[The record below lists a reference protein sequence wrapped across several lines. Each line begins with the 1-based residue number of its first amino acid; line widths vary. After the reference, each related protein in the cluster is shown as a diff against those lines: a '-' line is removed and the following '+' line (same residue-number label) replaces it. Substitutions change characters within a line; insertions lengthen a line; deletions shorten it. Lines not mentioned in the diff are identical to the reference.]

1 MIYEKVAKIVV
12 SRKLKKYRIHNKKER
27 KNLFF
32 RLINIVISKTK
43 VISSMHL
50 SSEWTTNETIGPH
63 KCCPYIAHI
72 LKLTSNK
79 RKKISFFF
87 FFVFFFNEEINKKNK
102 KIRDFDFYL
111 IENILFFIALPIAVQ
126 LMLRHGNTSLQKNK
140 QKLKKKK

>member
-1 MIYEKVAKIVV
+1 MLKLMIPSYI
-12 SRKLKKYRIHNKKER
+12 RKKER

-72 LKLTSNK
+72 LNLTSNK

-87 FFVFFFNEEINKKNK
+87 FMKKLTKKNK

-126 LMLRHGNTSLQKNK
+126 LMLRHGNTSLQKKN
-140 QKLKKKK
+140 

>member
-1 MIYEKVAKIVV
+1 MLI
-12 SRKLKKYRIHNKKER
+12 KKERKKER

-72 LKLTSNK
+72 LNLTSNK

-87 FFVFFFNEEINKKNK
+87 FFFFLMKKLTK
-102 KIRDFDFYL
+102 K
-111 IENILFFIALPIAVQ
+111 
-126 LMLRHGNTSLQKNK
+126 QKNT
-140 QKLKKKK
+140 

>member
-1 MIYEKVAKIVV
+1 MHCPHKE
-12 SRKLKKYRIHNKKER
+12 RKNR

-72 LKLTSNK
+72 QFNIKQ
-79 RKKISFFF
+79 KKESFFF
-87 FFVFFFNEEINKKNK
+87 MKKLTK
-102 KIRDFDFYL
+102 K
-111 IENILFFIALPIAVQ
+111 
-126 LMLRHGNTSLQKNK
+126 QKNT
-140 QKLKKKK
+140 